1 MLLLELRVFR
11 KQPPY
16 LHKVRE
22 ERADNIARQEAINAR
37 LDALTKDLANSK
49 VDSESTDH
57 TSQNRGWKGK
67 SGVAEGSKSDAGGSS
82 FIPRYTKLDF
92 PWFTGQGDPLGW
104 LNRCDHFFR
113 HQQTPD
119 EEKVS
124 LASFH
129 LEGNAQLCFL
139 QLETDLPEPS
149 WDEFKRYCNLR
160 FGPPIRSQKLG
171 ELAKLHQIGSV
182 ADYQEKFEQLISRAG
197 TLTQSQKIELYIS
210 GLADYIAIE
219 VELHNPPD
227 LATTM
232 SLSRLYERK
241 EQSVYSQ
248 SLDACKSKKIDFS
261 PQQHARFV
269 KKLTRP
275 EMEERRLK
283 GLCFNCDEPFT
294 RGHQCKKLF
303 WIDFIDD
310 EEEFVG
316 KEGNTNFRT

>member
-1 MLLLELRVFR
+1 M
-11 KQPPY
+11 Q
-16 LHKVRE
+16 E
-22 ERADNIARQEAINAR
+22 E
-37 LDALTKDLANSK
+37 
-49 VDSESTDH
+49 VP
-57 TSQNRGWKGK
+57 
-67 SGVAEGSKSDAGGSS
+67 S
-82 FIPRYTKLDF
+82 FL
-92 PWFTGQGDPLGW
+92 
-104 LNRCDHFFR
+104 
-113 HQQTPD
+113 D

-129 LEGNAQLCFL
+129 LEGNAQLWFL

-149 WDEFKRYCNLR
+149 WDELKRYCNLR

-182 ADYQEKFEQLISRAG
+182 ANYQEKFEQLISRAG

-210 GLADYIAIE
+210 GLVDYIAIE

-232 SLSRLYERK
+232 SLSRFYECK

-248 SLDACKSKKIDFS
+248 SLDACKSKTTDFS